1 MQGSGTSQGSYRP
14 GAPYF
19 DIFSIG
25 IQLVPG
31 MSLYLSSGVVKNVL
45 ITDTL
50 LVRID
55 RNGSQANEAMVL
67 IADMFL

>member
-1 MQGSGTSQGSYRP
+1 
-14 GAPYF
+14 
-19 DIFSIG
+19 
-25 IQLVPG
+25 